1 MVAKIIAFTNQKGG
15 VGKTTL
21 AVMTACWL
29 AQHDRKKVLVV
40 DMDAQGS
47 ASSFFV
53 GRDNLKGTK
62 SDDLFNE
69 TISDLTVQKVELEE
83 PYPIYF
89 KKFFQTPE
97 LQAKASIDL
106 IGSGSVDGS
115 GYDTE
120 SLPIDQISNPAV
132 HLRRLAKDY
141 DYIVL
146 DCPPSLGRR
155 LLATIIASDYV
166 ICPMKLSG
174 SALEGLQL
182 LMFTIA
188 NMKQNFNPNL
198 EIAGFVINEFRPIAS
213 NKMTLEELQNSP
225 LRQTL
230 FETCIRHNAPTDM
243 AMTKGSPLWCT
254 ASAFRAIEQFAALMD
269 EIQQRTNH

>member
-29 AQHDRKKVLVV
+29 AQHERKRVLVV

-53 GRDNLKGTK
+53 GRKNLNGTK
-62 SDDLFNE
+62 SDDLFYDE
-69 TISDLTVQKVELEE
+69 LPDVKIQKVDLEQ

-89 KKFFQTPE
+89 KKFFPTEE
-97 LQAKASIDL
+97 LQAAASVDL

-120 SLPIDQISNPAV
+120 SLPIELISNPAK
-132 HLRRLAKDY
+132 HLHKLAANY
-141 DYIVL
+141 DYVVL

-166 ICPMKLSG
+166 VCPMKLSG

-182 LMFTIA
+182 LMYTIA
-188 NMKQNFNPNL
+188 NMKKKFNPKL
-198 EIAGFVINEFRPIAS
+198 KILGFVVNEFRSIAS
-213 NKMTLEELQNSP
+213 NKMTLDELQASP
-225 LRQTL
+225 LKQML

-243 AMTKGSPLWCT
+243 AMTKGTPLWCT
-254 ASAFRAIEQFAALMD
+254 ASAFKAIEQFESLMN
-269 EIQQRTNH
+269 EFEKRSSK

>member
-1 MVAKIIAFTNQKGG
+1 MAAKIIAFTNQKGG

-53 GRDNLKGTK
+53 GRKNLTGTK
-62 SDDLFNE
+62 SDDLFYE
-69 TISDLTVQKVELEE
+69 DLKDIQVQKVELEQ
-83 PYPIYF
+83 PYPIYN
-89 KKFFQTPE
+89 KKFFPTAK
-97 LQAKASIDL
+97 LQAKASLDL

-120 SLPIDQISNPAV
+120 SLPIELINNPDK
-132 HLRRLAKDY
+132 HLRGLAKKY
-141 DYIVL
+141 DYIIL

-155 LLATIIASDYV
+155 LLATIIAADYV

-188 NMKQNFNPNL
+188 NMKKKFNPNL
-198 EIAGFVINEFRPIAS
+198 RILGFVVNEFRSIAS
-213 NKMTLEELQNSP
+213 NKMTLAELQSSP
-225 LRQTL
+225 LKQML

-254 ASAFRAIEQFAALMD
+254 ASAFKAIEQFESLMK
-269 EIQQRTNH
+269 EIENRTK